1 MRDLLLRRRLL
12 ARLLLRGGEGVGDPV
27 ETEESV
33 DGDLLLLLLLGSSFL
48 SMTLIDIPGR
58 ETSDKY
64 TSSACSRSSAGCTIQ

>member
-33 DGDLLLLLLLGSSFL
+33 DGDLLLLLLGSSFL